1 VSNLPV
7 LEAEILAI
15 AAANEID
22 MHLSGEIR
30 YSGRTD
36 GLAPGIVRQIA
47 RVCEFLGVSGLAH
60 TLAQAQ
66 QSYVAAPPELMMSAR
81 ESYRI
86 AWAQQSL
93 LPMRRTDHVA
103 ALQAAGEARLT
114 ASIAK
119 QFTGKCVA

>member
-36 GLAPGIVRQIA
+36 ILAPGIVRQIA
-47 RVCEFLGVSGLAH
+47 RVCEFLGVSGLAD
-60 TLAQAQ
+60 TLAQAR
-66 QSYVAAPPELMMSAR
+66 QSGVAVPAELMANAR
-81 ESYRI
+81 RSYRV
-86 AWAQQSL
+86 AWAEQSL
-93 LPMRRTDHVA
+93 VPMHRADHVA
-103 ALQAAGEARLT
+103 ALQAGNG
-114 ASIAK
+114 ASSAERS
-119 QFTGKCVA
+119 QLPRSAAAS